1 MPTRSLAP
9 LAANGLAHALLV
21 GAFGL
26 PLNACSSDDSV
37 ETGGPIA
44 SAGTAGTVGMS
55 GASGAGGAA
64 GASGGAGRGGAG
76 GSSGSSGGSAGTF
89 GGGGAGGTGA
99 SGGGGSGGAG
109 GSSGTGGGD
118 PSRPVPFACQVTPA
132 AAPPAAWKN
141 VTANLAGTPSECGN
155 LTLVA
160 ADPCSKKVIAGVA
173 KGGLWQSE
181 GGDWTKLGSGAGSA
195 NIVHRPSSIVFD
207 PQHPEVFYESGIYG
221 DGVYKTTDGGLTFTR
236 LGMIAHN
243 DLVSVDFRDP
253 DRKVLLAGAHE
264 TKRKLF
270 HSSDGGKT
278 WTDIGMNLPDGSHF
292 SSAPLVLDAQHFL
305 LGACGWGDGTCGVY
319 ASSDGGKTW
328 SSTTTEGPGGRPL
341 WTANGHLLWSGV
353 WDGMLISDDVGKR
366 WKKVGGA
373 KLAPVELPDG
383 RAVAIG
389 SDHLVISSD
398 HGATW
403 SNIGQPLPYAPNG
416 VTYSAAAKTFY
427 IWRNDCGDRVL
438 SDAVM
443 SAGFDY
449 AM

>member
-1 MPTRSLAP
+1 MLTRSLATVV
-9 LAANGLAHALLV
+9 ALV
-21 GAFGL
+21 L
-26 PLNACSSDDSV
+26 PLNACSSDDSA
-37 ETGGPIA
+37 ENGGPA
-44 SAGTAGTVGMS
+44 GAGTAGAAGNS
-55 GASGAGGAA
+55 GASGAGASA
-64 GASGGAGRGGAG
+64 GASGSSGIGGVG
-76 GSSGSSGGSAGTF
+76 GSSGSGGSAGT
-89 GGGGAGGTGA
+89 
-99 SGGGGSGGAG
+99 SGSGGAG
-109 GSSGTGGGD
+109 GSGTGGTGGSGGSGGTGGGD
-118 PSRPVPFACQVTPA
+118 PSKPVPFACQVMPGA
-132 AAPPAAWKN
+132 PPPAAWKN
-141 VTANLAGTPSECGN
+141 VTTNLAGMASECGN

-181 GGDWTKLGSGAGSA
+181 GGSWTKLGSGAGSA

-207 PQHPEVFYESGIYG
+207 PQYPQVFYESGIYG

-253 DRKVLLAGAHE
+253 DRKTLLAGSHE
-264 TKRKLF
+264 AKRKLY
-270 HSSDGGKT
+270 HSSDGGRT
-278 WTDIGMNLPDGSHF
+278 WNDIGMNLPDGSHF
-292 SSAPLVLDAQHFL
+292 SSAPLVLDAQRFL
-305 LGACGWGDGTCGVY
+305 LGACGWGDGSCGVY
-319 ASSDGGKTW
+319 TSSDGGKTW
-328 SSTTTEGPGGRPL
+328 SPTTTEGPGGRPL
-341 WTANGHLLWSGV
+341 WTADGHLVWSGV
-353 WDGMLISDDVGKR
+353 WDGMLLSSDVGKS

-383 RAVAIG
+383 RVVAIG

-403 SNIGQPLPYAPNG
+403 SNIGEALPYPPNG

-438 SDAVM
+438 SNAVM

-449 AM
+449 AP